1 MENALTK
8 PVVKPSLTA
17 TLAARYNVEPAKFIA
32 VLKATVMPKK
42 QGSDVTFVTDEDLA
56 AFCMVA
62 HEYGLNPFLKE
73 IHAFPNKSGGITAV
87 VGVDGWCS
95 LMNRRPEYD
104 GIEFSFEDD
113 NGKPV
118 SCTAKIH
125 IKGRAHPVA
134 VTEYYS
140 ECVRQTDPWRT
151 CPRRMLRHKA
161 LIQCARVA
169 FGFSGIHDEDD
180 ALAMAV
186 NVTPAEEKV
195 EKPKFK
201 RVEKIIQGDTPAN
214 DAKVS
219 YMVSAEDEPVA
230 PAPAPA
236 AAPATDTPQAQLE
249 AIITGAG
256 LNLDDYNRWCIDQQ
270 ETPMEFPT
278 FGDVPPLIAAR
289 HVKAKTGLIRGIAAL
304 KGGAQ

>member
-8 PVVKPSLTA
+8 APVKPSLTA
-17 TLAARYNVEPAKFIA
+17 TLAARYNVEPSKFIST
-32 VLKATVMPKK
+32 LKATVMPKK
-42 QGSDVTFVTDEDLA
+42 PGSDVTFVTDEDLA

-95 LMNRRPEYD
+95 LMNRRSDFD
-104 GIEFSFEDD
+104 GIEFSFDDD
-113 NGKPV
+113 NGKPH

-125 IKGRAHPVA
+125 IKGRNHPVT

-186 NVTPAEEKV
+186 NVTPTEEKV

-201 RVEKIIQGDTPAN
+201 RVAAPVEVTPEPAH
-214 DAKVS
+214 
-219 YMVSAEDEPVA
+219 EPVT
-230 PAPAPA
+230 PETD
-236 AAPATDTPQAQLE
+236 ATPSSVE
-249 AIITGAG
+249 
-256 LNLDDYNRWCIDQQ
+256 
-270 ETPMEFPT
+270 
-278 FGDVPPLIAAR
+278 VP
-289 HVKAKTGLIRGIAAL
+289 
-304 KGGAQ
+304 